1 MAKEVSGRGVVVE
14 GVEATGLDELLKKKL
29 AEVAEDAAAAEE
41 VAAEEVA
48 AEEVVAEDVAEEAF
62 VEGAEAEVAAAG
74 VAAADYATAS
84 YSLLGAEA
92 AGPAG
97 WGAAPWLIGG
107 AAVVGGVA
115 IAAASD
121 DDSNNETIVIDND
134 GDGNINDPDP
144 NVNNAPVITVEQ
156 GSTPSIAEG
165 NTVVS
170 GVTVADPE
178 GDPVT
183 TTLSGADAA
192 LFSLVNGALVFNTA
206 PDHETPA
213 SANGDNVYEVTIE
226 ANDGELT
233 TTQGVTVTVTN
244 VSGIPGEEDPN
255 DPGSA
260 GADTFQL
267 TDNIQPDNVDL
278 QGGDDT
284 FNASVGDLNDQD
296 QLDGGDGNDVLNVVM
311 SGGEDEKPTITSVET
326 INVES
331 IGGVANNLNLDNVN
345 GTTTINVVDQGDNSA
360 DLNVNAL
367 VNDSTRVNLTGD
379 QTITLSVRNSD
390 GDNAVDTGVDAF
402 TGTLALGNSIETVG
416 IEANGDSTFDLVDN
430 GGDLDQVNV
439 TGGANVDITTFA
451 STTYDLSAAT
461 GDNSLTFANPGKD
474 AVTVLFGSGD
484 DIGIFGTT
492 LELKGTPPDVFDG
505 GAGLDIFH
513 ADVANVD
520 VEPVISNTEVISL
533 SFLEGQ
539 NGNFDASLVTNS
551 PDGQI
556 YRIRESAGY
565 VNVNDITD
573 GANIEIVEDILNG
586 GLGATFDF
594 VSGSN
599 ATTTISLVTESNED
613 PDISITG
620 DVEVN
625 DVQNLTVAVNG
636 QGEVVIDGSIAL
648 DDGETTVLTVSTDS
662 EDDDDIDNDG
672 DLLIT
677 GDNEGEG
684 GVGITQA
691 AALEELNIFAVNGNI
706 RITDDEAGIDG
717 ESDTG
722 NTVIAEAG
730 SLERINL
737 VADNALLS
745 LGDIGDGE
753 GEGSG
758 NDSAAFNLDSV
769 NITGL
774 NRGLFNLDD
783 IFAGDLDSREAEA
796 GDDEF
801 GEVDTESQES
811 LDAAA
816 ATGVRFDCFDLNN
829 VFFTDEGAFI
839 EEFTVTT
846 AERSETSPNF
856 FQDGE
861 AGPDED
867 DNNEQGVNEIDDIVA
882 SVIEDL
888 EVNAALDGG
897 VEIRDFY
904 TSLDNVTVFGAGD
917 VELENNDSEGPAGWL
932 HVLPDEVTDTDFEDD
947 DDSGFGHTAIYNR
960 NLAHYYLSELNATAQ
975 TGEIEVDFRIF
986 TGLDA
991 EVSEN
996 QGFDNVNWVDA
1007 NVFLGDQD
1015 TKEDGVRFDMY
1026 GTLDDGFGFG
1036 GEGFKSFGNASV
1048 NVVAGGGDHLAAGGE
1063 GDPLLGLRLDSFGYG
1078 IITGTGNDSISTGGG
1093 MTSAYGGFGD
1103 DIISLGA
1110 GSDTARGGFGQD
1122 TIDLGGD
1129 GSGDGAADVV
1139 QLVGGFFVDGEDF
1152 TVNSDTGESLGVDY
1166 DRILQFEA
1174 GSGSDVAELWNFGLD
1189 GFNGAPDVAFD
1200 GIVAIRQ
1207 ENIGDQ
1213 DSVIDLLPD
1222 FVDTGFSEIV
1232 EFIGLNLNLDLKTTF
1247 NNEIIELDFSQ
1258 NFVGDVVLDAG
1269 IVDNDYAG
1277 FFAIAYD
1284 AEGDDA
1290 ALFLIDSLTPTNPE
1304 NVFELNEDDVE
1315 LVAIFEG
1322 VAEGEFQTG
1331 DLVFDQATYPFF
1343 AA

>member
-156 GSTPSIAEG
+156 GATPSIAEN

-178 GDPVT
+178 GEPVT

-206 PDHETPA
+206 PNFEAPA
-213 SANGDNVYEVTIE
+213 DANGDNVYEVTIE

-260 GADTFQL
+260 GADAFQL

-586 GLGATFDF
+586 GLGSTFDF

-613 PDISITG
+613 PDITHTG

-691 AALEELNIFAVNGNI
+691 AALEELNIFAINGNI

-783 IFAGDLDSREAEA
+783 IFAGDRDVFSSESGSDRFGTLGLD
-796 GDDEF
+796 DI
-801 GEVDTESQES
+801 
-811 LDAAA
+811 
-816 ATGVRFDCFDLNN
+816 
-829 VFFTDEGAFI
+829 FFTDEGAFI

-867 DNNEQGVNEIDDIVA
+867 DNDEQGVNEIDDIVA

-917 VELENNDSEGPAGWL
+917 VELENNDSDTETGILSVAADEEGTLEGR
-932 HVLPDEVTDTDFEDD
+932 LPF
-947 DDSGFGHTAIYNR
+947 YNQ
-960 NLAHYYLSELNATAQ
+960 NLALYYVSEINAAAH
-975 TGEIEVDFRIF
+975 TGDIELDFRIF
-986 TGLDA
+986 NGEDGLNGEA
-991 EVSEN
+991 SEN
-996 QGFDNVNWVDA
+996 QGFDNTRFVDA
-1007 NVFLGDQD
+1007 DIFLGDQD

-1026 GTLDDGFGFG
+1026 GIGPG
-1036 GEGFKSFGNASV
+1036 SWGNASV
-1048 NVVAGGGDHLAAGGE
+1048 NVVAGDGDHLPTSGDE
-1063 GDPLLGLRLDSFGYG
+1063 GNPLLGLRLDGFGYG
-1078 IITGTGNDSISTGGG
+1078 IITGTGNDSISTGAG
-1093 MTSAYGGFGD
+1093 MTAAYGGVGD
-1103 DIISLGA
+1103 DNISLGA

-1139 QLVGGFFVDGEDF
+1139 QLVGGFFDDNEVVDAE
-1152 TVNSDTGESLGVDY
+1152 NSDTGESLGVDF

-1189 GFNGAPDVAFD
+1189 GFDGAPDVAFD
-1200 GIVAIRQ
+1200 GIVAIRE

-1222 FVDTGFSEIV
+1222 YVDTGFSEIV

-1247 NNEIIELDFSQ
+1247 SNEIIELDFSQ

-1269 IVDNDYAG
+1269 IVDNGYAG

-1331 DLVFDQATYPFF
+1331 DLVFDQAFYPIV
-1343 AA
+1343 

>member
-260 GADTFQL
+260 GADAFQL

-586 GLGATFDF
+586 GLGSTFDF

-613 PDISITG
+613 PDITHTG

-691 AALEELNIFAVNGNI
+691 AALEELNIFAINGNI

-783 IFAGDLDSREAEA
+783 IFAGDRDVFSSESGSDRFSTLGLD
-796 GDDEF
+796 DI
-801 GEVDTESQES
+801 
-811 LDAAA
+811 
-816 ATGVRFDCFDLNN
+816 
-829 VFFTDEGAFI
+829 FFTDEGAFI

-867 DNNEQGVNEIDDIVA
+867 DNDEQGVNEIDDIVA

-917 VELENNDSEGPAGWL
+917 VELENNDSDTETGILDAEADEDGTL
-932 HVLPDEVTDTDFEDD
+932 NGRLPY
-947 DDSGFGHTAIYNR
+947 YNQ
-960 NLAHYYLSELNATAQ
+960 NLALYYVSEINATAH
-975 TGEIEVDFRIF
+975 TGDIELDFRIF
-986 TGLDA
+986 NGEDSET
-991 EVSEN
+991 SEN
-996 QGFDNVNWVDA
+996 QGFDNAEFVDA
-1007 NVFLGDQD
+1007 NIFLGDQD

-1026 GTLDDGFGFG
+1026 GIGPNAW
-1036 GEGFKSFGNASV
+1036 GNANV
-1048 NVVAGGGDHLAAGGE
+1048 HVVAGDGDHLPTSADE
-1063 GDPLLGLRLDSFGYG
+1063 GNPLLGLRLDGFGYG
-1078 IITGTGNDSISTGGG
+1078 IITGTGDDSITTGAG
-1093 MTSAYGGFGD
+1093 MTAAYGGVGD
-1103 DIISLGA
+1103 DVISVGM
-1110 GSDTARGGFGQD
+1110 GSDTARGGYGQD

-1129 GSGDGAADVV
+1129 GEGDGATDVV
-1139 QLVGGFFVDGEDF
+1139 QLVGGFFDDGEGE
-1152 TVNSDTGESLGVDY
+1152 TANSDTGESLGVDF

-1174 GSGSDVAELWNFGLD
+1174 GSGTDVAELWNFGLD
-1189 GFNGAPDVAFD
+1189 GLGGPDVPFE

-1232 EFIGLNLNLDLKTTF
+1232 EFIGLNLNLDLSSTSD
-1247 NNEIIELDFSQ
+1247 NELIELDFSQ
-1258 NFVGDVVLDAG
+1258 NFVGDVLLDGG
-1269 IVDNDYAG
+1269 IFDNGYAG
-1277 FFAIAYD
+1277 FFAITYD

-1290 ALFLIDSLTPTNPE
+1290 ALFLIDSLSPTNVG
-1304 NVFELNEDDVE
+1304 NIFELNEDDVE

-1331 DLVFDQATYPFF
+1331 DLVFEQAIYPG
-1343 AA
+1343 